1 MCLVVPVVI
10 AAVPCRCAPR
20 PGFRRYFQ
28 LPFGAGRLQ
37 QVRYACAPVA
47 CVAEMGGC
55 RFSCVCLRLR
65 LLFGCL
71 CILLRYQHAL
81 TALPRTSTS
90 SCASALSACALPTL
104 WSERSPAGCGV
115 DHAMKDLGSAFGASV
130 PDGRA
135 LRLCQQQLIGKSL
148 VSITVGPT
156 AKSTVLRS
164 PQAGRN
170 VSRSR
175 IPCPSHR
182 RKGPCLLVAQRAH
195 RAGRSK
201 EEAAQCDRRCLW
213 GVFGSIEETSATSEA
228 VTAPSLPFQWIPPRS
243 V

>member
-1 MCLVVPVVI
+1 MGQLPQCRGCALGPGSGGIPSCRLVPADCSKCGTRACLSFVLL
-10 AAVPCRCAPR
+10 RCA
-20 PGFRRYFQ
+20 
-28 LPFGAGRLQ
+28 GAGSPASASGS
-37 QVRYACAPVA
+37 AC
-47 CVAEMGGC
+47 
-55 RFSCVCLRLR
+55 CLAVSAY
-65 LLFGCL
+65 FF
-71 CILLRYQHAL
+71 ATSMPP

-90 SCASALSACALPTL
+90 SRASALSACALPTL

-115 DHAMKDLGSAFGASV
+115 DRAMKDLGSAFCASV

-135 LRLCQQQLIGKSL
+135 LRLCQQHLIGKGF
-148 VSITVGPT
+148 VSIIVGPT

-182 RKGPCLLVAQRAH
+182 LKDLCWLVAQPAH
-195 RAGRSK
+195 RADRSE

-213 GVFGSIEETSATSEA
+213 GAFGSIEGTSATSEA

>member
-1 MCLVVPVVI
+1 V
-10 AAVPCRCAPR
+10 
-20 PGFRRYFQ
+20 GQ
-28 LPFGAGRLQ
+28 LPQCRGCALGPGSGGIPSCRL
-37 QVRYACAPVA
+37 VPADCSKCGTRAC
-47 CVAEMGGC
+47 
-55 RFSCVCLRLR
+55 
-65 LLFGCL
+65 LLFV
-71 CILLRYQHAL
+71 LLRWAGAVSPASASGSACCLAVSAYFFATSMPR

-90 SCASALSACALPTL
+90 NCASALSACALPTL

-115 DHAMKDLGSAFGASV
+115 DRAMKDLGSAFGASV

-135 LRLCQQQLIGKSL
+135 LRLCQQQFIGKRL
-148 VSITVGPT
+148 VSIIVGPS

-164 PQAGRN
+164 PQPGRN

-182 RKGPCLLVAQRAH
+182 RKGLCLLVVQRAH

-201 EEAAQCDRRCLW
+201 EEAAQCDRHCLW
-213 GVFGSIEETSATSEA
+213 GAFGSIEETSATSEA
-228 VTAPSLPFQWIPPRS
+228 GTAPSLRFQRIPPRS